1 MRRSTRLQHNPEPR
15 RAPRGGWVRL
25 LAVVVLCSAPTGFA
39 GEGRG
44 RSVGGP
50 VEQWSAGADPS
61 AQLWRDEVE
70 ALARGGAGERVTVP
84 RAYRF
89 LALDLAGMR
98 ELLGRAPVEAARG
111 ATPLVVALPHPEGR
125 FERFRVVEAPVMDG
139 SLASRYPEIRTFS
152 GQGIDDPTASLR
164 LDVTPLGF
172 HALVLSPQG
181 SWYIDPWR
189 RGDTEHYQSYLDRD
203 KGRAEGGESFSCL
216 VSGDGTPMG
225 VESVAA
231 GVEERVVSSAALLPL
246 GDTLRTYRLAM
257 AATGE
262 YTTTVCSPNP
272 PAKSCG
278 MAAIV
283 TTVNRVVGIYER
295 EVAVRMVL
303 VANNDAVVY
312 TNGATDPYTN
322 SNGSTMLGQNQTN
335 LDTVIGSAN
344 YDIGHVVST
353 GGGGVAYV
361 GVPCRSGWKAR
372 GVTGSPNPVGD
383 AFDVDYVAHE
393 MGHQF
398 GALHTF
404 NGTTGN
410 CGGGNRSAESA
421 YEPGSGSTIMAYAGI
436 CGAED
441 LQPHSDPYFH
451 TRSFDE
457 IRTYI
462 TAGSGDTCP
471 VKTSTGNSAPTVDP
485 GPSFTIPKQTPFTL
499 TGSATDPE
507 GDPLTFC
514 WEEFDLGAQAPPNT
528 DVAAVRPIFRSFNP
542 TTSPSRTFPR
552 LADILS
558 GSATLGESMST
569 RTRTMTFRLTVR
581 DNRAGGGGVDW
592 AATTVDVVGSAGPFA
607 VTQPG
612 SGTTWNAGSC
622 QTVTWDVAGTDAA
635 PISCAAVDILLST
648 DGGQT
653 FPYTLAT
660 ATPNDG
666 QEAVNLPLASTPN
679 ARIKVACSSSIFF
692 DISNPNFTLAP
703 SPGNATLTVTKTG
716 SGSGTVQSQPA
727 GISCGATCTA
737 ALPLGACVTL
747 TASAAPGSVFDG
759 WSGGGCSGTGSC
771 TLSLAANADVAA
783 AFTATCSPLV
793 LTGQTVSGTES
804 WEACGIVAGPAFEVT
819 GTGNATLRATT
830 SVVLRNGFAVL
841 SGGTLTIGH
850 V

>member
-1 MRRSTRLQHNPEPR
+1 MARGREPQARAGKRYVHPGRWTRL
-15 RAPRGGWVRL
+15 L
-25 LAVVVLCSAPTGFA
+25 LAAVLI
-39 GEGRG
+39 
-44 RSVGGP
+44 
-50 VEQWSAGADPS
+50 SAGAGAAAGTDDWAKDPAAPRAAAADPT

-70 ALARGGAGERVTVP
+70 SLARGGEGERVTLP

-89 LALDLAGMR
+89 LSLDFAAMQGVLR
-98 ELLGRAPVEAARG
+98 EAPVEAARG
-111 ATPLVVALPHPEGR
+111 AAPLLLALPHPGGG
-125 FERFRVVEAPVMDG
+125 FERFAVVESPVMEG
-139 SLASRYPEIRTFS
+139 SLASRYPDIRTFA
-152 GQGIDDPTASLR
+152 GQGVDDPTASLR

-172 HALVLSPQG
+172 HAQVLSARG
-181 SWYIDPWR
+181 AWYIDPWR
-189 RGDTEHYQSYLDRD
+189 RGATDHYQSYLDRD
-203 KGRAEGGESFSCL
+203 KGRTAGGESFSCL

-225 VESVAA
+225 VETVMA
-231 GVEERVVSSAALLPL
+231 GGAERVVSPAALLPL
-246 GDTLRTYRLAM
+246 GDTLRTYRLAV

-262 YTTTVCSPNP
+262 YTTAVCSPNP

-278 MAAIV
+278 MAGIV

-303 VANNDAVVY
+303 VGNNDAVVY
-312 TNGATDPYTN
+312 TNGASDPYTN
-322 SNGSTMLGQNQTN
+322 GNGSTMLSQNQTN
-335 LDTVIGSAN
+335 LDSVIGSAN

-361 GVPCRSGWKAR
+361 GVPCRSGMKAR

-404 NGTTGN
+404 NGTTDN

-451 TRSFDE
+451 ARSFDE
-457 IRTYI
+457 IRAYI

-471 VKTSTGNSAPTVDP
+471 VKTSTGNSAPTVNA
-485 GPSFTIPKQTPFTL
+485 GPSFTVPKQTPFTL
-499 TGSATDPE
+499 TGAASDPE

-569 RTRTMTFRLTVR
+569 RTRTMTFRLTAR
-581 DNRAGGGGVDW
+581 DNRAGGGGVDS
-592 AATTVDVVGSAGPFA
+592 ATTTVDVVGSAGPFA
-607 VTQPG
+607 VTQPDTG
-612 SGTTWNAGSC
+612 ASWNAGSC
-622 QTVTWDVAGTDAA
+622 QTVTWNVAGTDAA
-635 PISCAAVDILLST
+635 PISCSAVEILLST

-653 FPYTLAT
+653 FPVTLAA

-666 QEAVNLPLASTPN
+666 QEAVNLPLVSTST
-679 ARIKVACSSSIFF
+679 ARIKVACSSSVFF
-692 DISNPNFTLAP
+692 DISNPDFTIAP
-703 SPGNATLTVTKTG
+703 SPGNAALTVAKTG

-727 GISCGATCTA
+727 GVDCGATCAA
-737 ALPLGACVTL
+737 ALPLGVCVTL
-747 TASAAPGSVFDG
+747 TAEAAPGSVFDG
-759 WSGGGCSGTGSC
+759 WSGGGCSGSGSC
-771 TLSLAANADVAA
+771 TLSLTENTEVTA
-783 AFTATCSPLV
+783 AFTATCSPLE
-793 LTGQTVSGTES
+793 LTGQTVSGAAS
-804 WEACGIVAGPAFEVT
+804 WQACGILAGPAFEITAT
-819 GTGNATLRATT
+819 GSVTLRAST
-830 SVVLRNGFAVL
+830 SVVLRNGFTVRA
-841 SGGTLTIGH
+841 GGTLTVGH
-850 V
+850 A